1 MKLHRGQCE
10 ADKWRRMWEK
20 ERDRRIAGDDVIRIA
35 RDRIHDQDR
44 VIEWLKGKAGISK
57 AS

>member
-10 ADKWRRMWEK
+10 ADKWRKMY
-20 ERDRRIAGDDVIRIA
+20 ERERTIRLAADTVIA
-35 RDRIHDQDR
+35 RANVRIHDQDR